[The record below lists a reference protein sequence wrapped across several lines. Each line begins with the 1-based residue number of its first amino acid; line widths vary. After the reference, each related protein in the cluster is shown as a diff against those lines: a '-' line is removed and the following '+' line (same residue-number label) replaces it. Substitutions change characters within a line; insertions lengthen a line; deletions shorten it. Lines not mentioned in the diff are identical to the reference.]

1 MVVALL
7 PSERSENGKWTFDAS
22 SDPAR
27 RSGLLLSVP
36 ILIAD
41 ISVGG
46 LVPAAGDPALT
57 CGQVLRAKI
66 DEDSLVVHEL
76 GGADPD
82 LAKYVNLSP
91 LQTLPLNHRG
101 KLGLC
106 LQTLFVLR
114 IVLSYIYTTPLNDTL
129 G

>member
-1 MVVALL
+1 M
-7 PSERSENGKWTFDAS
+7 
-22 SDPAR
+22 
-27 RSGLLLSVP
+27 P

-106 LQTLFVLR
+106 LQTLFVLCF
-114 IVLSYIYTTPLNDTL
+114 VLSYIYNGRVCFGPLGDGGRASARPRGGSRARRRAFAKVT
-129 G
+129 